1 MRPIVS
7 YETHENVHSMIDLEV
22 LEIVHLDDLVV
33 MLISQISLNESLGE
47 AFVKQEGDRLLTEE
61 KTLSIA

>member
-1 MRPIVS
+1 MKPIA
-7 YETHENVHSMIDLEV
+7 YCETHENVHSMIDLEV

-33 MLISQISLNESLGE
+33 MLISQISLNESLAE